1 MGLLD
6 KIMGRKEKVY
16 ERNEKETLEETI
28 KETSEEEPAEK
39 IVKESHEDVIDSIAE
54 ETSEENEKDEEQ
66 EKEPEFEQQTLTN
79 KPVLEEIEEA
89 VPGPQEEAEEEQTKE
104 EKKRE
109 QTKRIIEAALF
120 MAPGVLSLNELAKIS
135 NSNLADVRIL
145 VNQLTHD
152 YWEMGSAI
160 EIRDENNG
168 IRMAIKRELEESVG
182 SLVVLPEV
190 HKGAMKTL
198 AYIAYKQPV
207 KQSEV
212 IHFRNT
218 KAYDHIKLLEEKG
231 FIRREKEK
239 TSYIIYTTKK
249 FHDYFGEVKTAK
261 DKKKLEEKPEE
272 ALDESA
278 EAHTDK
284 GNENQENQE

>member
-16 ERNEKETLEETI
+16 ERDEKETLEDTI
-28 KETSEEEPAEK
+28 KETCEEESAEE
-39 IVKESHEDVIDSIAE
+39 IVKESHEELIDSIEE
-54 ETSEENEKDEEQ
+54 ETNEENENIEDQ
-66 EKEPEFEQQTLTN
+66 EEPEFEQQTLTN
-79 KPVLEEIEEA
+79 EPVLEEIEEA
-89 VPGPQEEAEEEQTKE
+89 VPEQQEEAEEEQTEE
-104 EKKRE
+104 EKEKE

-120 MAPGVLSLNELAKIS
+120 MAPGVLNLNELAKIS
-135 NSNLADVRIL
+135 NSNLADVRVL

-168 IRMAIKRELEESVG
+168 VRMAIRRELEEAVG
-182 SLVVLPEV
+182 SLAVLPEV

-218 KAYDHIKLLEEKG
+218 KAYDHIKLLDEKG

>member
-1 MGLLD
+1 MGILD
-6 KIMGRKEKVY
+6 KLIGRKEKVY
-16 ERNEKETLEETI
+16 ERDEKETLEETI
-28 KETSEEEPAEK
+28 EDAREEEDPVSLGEK
-39 IVKESHEDVIDSIAE
+39 AGESQEEIEEPIEEIAE
-54 ETSEENEKDEEQ
+54 DEEQ
-66 EKEPEFEQQTLTN
+66 E
-79 KPVLEEIEEA
+79 VVEE
-89 VPGPQEEAEEEQTKE
+89 VKEEQTE
-104 EKKRE
+104 AEKKNE

-120 MAPGVLSLNELAKIS
+120 MAPGVLSLNEIAKIS
-135 NSNLADVRIL
+135 NSNLADVRVL

-152 YWEMGSAI
+152 YWETGSAI

-168 IRMAIKRELEESVG
+168 IRMAVKRELEEAVG
-182 SLVVLPEV
+182 SLAALPEV

-207 KQSEV
+207 RQSEV

-218 KAYDHIKLLEEKG
+218 KAYDHIKLLDEKG

-239 TSYIIYTTKK
+239 TSYTIYTTKK

-278 EAHTDK
+278 EAVVSETQA
-284 GNENQENQE
+284 NENQENREYGN